1 MINTIFILREF
12 CRPGKTN
19 HKTVN
24 NLFCFKT
31 ILLKKITILSMIL
44 THIRSNIK
52 RLRKS
57 KGITQREMSL
67 RLFMDERTYA
77 KMERG
82 TNKSMDIRILSSIA
96 EVLETDITEL
106 LREPADEKNN
116 RQETSRGQKLKAA
129 GPADQQDLLQEVR
142 ELKKVIKELADFQK
156 KALQLISATST
167 SL

>member
-1 MINTIFILREF
+1 
-12 CRPGKTN
+12 
-19 HKTVN
+19 
-24 NLFCFKT
+24 
-31 ILLKKITILSMIL
+31 MIL

-106 LREPADEKNN
+106 IQQPVEEENGK
-116 RQETSRGQKLKAA
+116 QETAKTVEDESG
-129 GPADQQDLLQEVR
+129 QDLLQEVR

-156 KALQLISATST
+156 KALHLISITST

>member
-1 MINTIFILREF
+1 
-12 CRPGKTN
+12 
-19 HKTVN
+19 
-24 NLFCFKT
+24 
-31 ILLKKITILSMIL
+31 MIL

-82 TNKSMDIRILSSIA
+82 TNKSTDIRILSSIA
-96 EVLETDITEL
+96 EVLETNITEL
-106 LREPADEKNN
+106 IQQPVEEKNGRAEPAKGT
-116 RQETSRGQKLKAA
+116 RTKA
-129 GPADQQDLLQEVR
+129 PESIEQQDLLQEVR
-142 ELKKVIKELADFQK
+142 ELKRVIKELADFQK
-156 KALQLISATST
+156 KALHLISITST

>member
-1 MINTIFILREF
+1 
-12 CRPGKTN
+12 
-19 HKTVN
+19 
-24 NLFCFKT
+24 
-31 ILLKKITILSMIL
+31 MIL

-106 LREPADEKNN
+106 IREPAEEKAG
-116 RQETSRGQKLKAA
+116 RQETSRNPRPRTGENT
-129 GPADQQDLLQEVR
+129 DQQDLLQEVR
-142 ELKKVIKELADFQK
+142 ELKKVVKELADFQK
-156 KALQLISATST
+156 KALHLISVTST